1 MVHELSGQEFE
12 ELKELFRNIDTDGN
26 GSISSEELVA
36 SSMCTQEDVESI
48 KAIYDVDKDGKIDFI
63 EYLKAMTE
71 IKYEKGEFRLGI
83 IQLYQILDKNKDGAI
98 SKDEIK
104 LAFLLPSP
112 VDRIAEQLI
121 GEMFD
126 DFDKN
131 GDGKITQEE
140 FTQLAVASKLFEDLN
155 D

>member
-1 MVHELSGQEFE
+1 M
-12 ELKELFRNIDTDGN
+12 
-26 GSISSEELVA
+26 
-36 SSMCTQEDVESI
+36 
-48 KAIYDVDKDGKIDFI
+48 
-63 EYLKAMTE
+63 
-71 IKYEKGEFRLGI
+71 
-83 IQLYQILDKNKDGAI
+83 DKNKDGAI

-131 GDGKITQEE
+131 GDGKITQVE

-155 D
+155 Y